1 MEQMNLSET
10 DKEPEDYVMNI
21 GEFHY
26 ELFVGEIFT
35 IWYARNRDVCENR
48 MARLPDETR
57 IDILLWKFSQS
68 DHDLYLAYL
77 PPLSAKDLTFEGTV
91 EKCKVFGDNTFLFDR
106 RLKCLNLVIRKV
118 KDTYKY
124 TEIVNR
130 MCNAFSYGSLKE
142 DLFRRFVF
150 IHGLRSACHEGI
162 RLKLLSLL
170 DKNLDLMLHH
180 LVDKYNN
187 FRSLIADSN
196 AVGSNETQA
205 CLER

>member
-21 GEFHY
+21 G
-26 ELFVGEIFT
+26 
-35 IWYARNRDVCENR
+35 NRDVCENR

-91 EKCKVFGDNTFLFDR
+91 EK